1 MRPHSDCCVG
11 VRGGERDEGLG
22 MPGASLVFLKIRL
35 VA

>member
-1 MRPHSDCCVG
+1 MLPYSDCCVG
-11 VRGGERDEGLG
+11 CGAVSGTRAS

>member
-1 MRPHSDCCVG
+1 MLPYSDCYVG
-11 VRGGERDEGLG
+11 CGAVSGTRGS